1 MKKTLLTE
9 RFQEL
14 AGIKPLYE
22 NPVAQRGLS
31 PESNEWLKDQINM
44 YFDGGNELGT
54 PGERGKF
61 EITRIEQ
68 GDPKKYQDAQSAQK
82 FLDELKMLGKVVV
95 RFDDYIGDIT
105 VISDREGDAIVSWT
119 NPVNEAANT
128 NLELKS
134 MAKQLYQH
142 FKKAGAKVKLTDQ
155 NRWNKER
162 TASMK
167 VGDDDRV
174 LDNID
179 VVIFIAEDGTN
190 DAGTVGVDLIGDK
203 AISFED
209 KIKNTFPQFQYRE
222 IGSRETWGGK
232 EIKQLRISN
241 KGERQFSTDK
251 PGQIQQTTE

>member
-31 PESNEWLKDQINM
+31 PKSNEWLKDQINM

-95 RFDDYIGDIT
+95 RLDDYIGDIT
-105 VISDREGDAIVSWT
+105 VISDREGDAIVSWV
-119 NPVNEAANT
+119 NPKDNQDLSEDYSEGNELEVVDTDNRDSQYTVLHLSNGDYVEVNVVD
-128 NLELKS
+128 
-134 MAKQLYQH
+134 LYQ
-142 FKKAGAKVKLTDQ
+142 
-155 NRWNKER
+155 N
-162 TASMK
+162 MK
-167 VGDDDRV
+167 
-174 LDNID
+174 DNQD
-179 VVIFIAEDGTN
+179 EED
-190 DAGTVGVDLIGDK
+190 
-203 AISFED
+203 
-209 KIKNTFPQFQYRE
+209 
-222 IGSRETWGGK
+222 
-232 EIKQLRISN
+232 
-241 KGERQFSTDK
+241 
-251 PGQIQQTTE
+251 